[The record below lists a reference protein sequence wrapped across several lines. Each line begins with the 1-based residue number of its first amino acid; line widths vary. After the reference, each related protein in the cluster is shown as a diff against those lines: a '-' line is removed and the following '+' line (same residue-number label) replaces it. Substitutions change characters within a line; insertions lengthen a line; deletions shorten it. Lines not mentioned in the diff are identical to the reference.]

1 MKIIIAGVSG
11 SGKSTVGTLLA
22 ERLGCEFADADDFH
36 PPENIAKMK
45 AGIPLDDADRAGWL
59 EALGN
64 HLAGRG
70 NIVLACSA
78 LKRIYRDRL
87 RELAG
92 PLEFFVL
99 SLDRDLLVKRVE
111 SREHFMPASL
121 LDSQLATLELGD
133 DVRVIGNQGSAG
145 ETVAAVEAAVR

>member
-11 SGKSTVGTLLA
+11 SGKSTVGKLLA
-22 ERLGCEFADADDFH
+22 ERLGCGFADADDFH

-59 EALGN
+59 DALGD
-64 HLAGRG
+64 HLASCK

-78 LKRIYRDRL
+78 LKKIYRDRL

-92 PLEFFVL
+92 PLRFFVL
-99 SLDRDLLVKRVE
+99 TLDRDLLLQRMK
-111 SREHFMPASL
+111 SRDHFMPASL
-121 LDSQLATLELGD
+121 LDSQIATLELGD
-133 DVRVIGNQGSAG
+133 DVRVIENKASA
-145 ETVAAVEAAVR
+145 EEVADLLAEGL

>member
-11 SGKSTVGTLLA
+11 SGKSTVGKLLA
-22 ERLGCEFADADDFH
+22 ERLGCEFADADDYH

-59 EALGN
+59 EALGD
-64 HLAGRG
+64 HLASRE

-87 RELAG
+87 RGMAG

-99 SLDRDLLVKRVE
+99 SLDKESLMQRLE
-111 SREHFMPASL
+111 SRDHFMPASL
-121 LDSQLATLELGD
+121 LDSQRATLELGN
-133 DVRVIGNQGSAG
+133 DVKVIDNTLGAG
-145 ETVAAVEAAVR
+145 EVAAGIAAGR

>member
-11 SGKSTVGTLLA
+11 SGKSTVGKLLA

-59 EALGN
+59 DSLGQ
-64 HLAGRG
+64 HLLSRG

-78 LKRIYRDRL
+78 LKKIYRDRL
-87 RELAG
+87 RDLAG

-99 SLDRDLLVKRVE
+99 SLDRNLLMERVE
-111 SREHFMPASL
+111 AREHFMPASL

-133 DVRVIGNQGSAG
+133 DVRVIANHGSAG
-145 ETVAAVEAAVR
+145 ETVALVAAAVR

>member
-11 SGKSTVGTLLA
+11 SGKSTVGKLLA
-22 ERLGCEFADADDFH
+22 ELLGCEFADADDFH

-59 EALGN
+59 EALGH
-64 HLAGRG
+64 HLAARDS
-70 NIVLACSA
+70 IVLACSA

-87 RELAG
+87 REMAV

-99 SLDRDLLVKRVE
+99 SLDKESLMQRLE
-111 SREHFMPASL
+111 SRDHFMPASL
-121 LDSQLATLELGD
+121 LDSQLATLELGN
-133 DVRVIGNQGSAG
+133 DVTVIDNTLSAG
-145 ETVAAVEAAVR
+145 EVAAGIAAGR